1 MGNLFS
7 PLPTQLPEEVSQ
19 MLVNSA
25 SVRIERVV
33 SHGHASPVGFW
44 YDQDEN
50 EWVIVLKG
58 RAKLQFQG
66 DEKLLEMGPGDFVNI
81 PAHQRHRVQ
90 WTTDQEPTIW
100 LAVFYHHD

>member
-1 MGNLFS
+1 MILIKQGAAMGNLFS

-44 YDQDEN
+44 YEIPSFPIAATCNNRQLVPLNMADD
-50 EWVIVLKG
+50 VLA
-58 RAKLQFQG
+58 RACN
-66 DEKLLEMGPGDFVNI
+66 V
-81 PAHQRHRVQ
+81 
-90 WTTDQEPTIW
+90 
-100 LAVFYHHD
+100 